1 MEIVFK
7 HSLKKTMH
15 KFQLFVLLA
24 MMMGIA
30 NTQIA
35 HANEASEEESHGF
48 HRHHMALIL
57 GNTQS
62 EESSNG
68 PSIGVDYEYRLNQ
81 WFGIGGLA
89 EYAGGDF
96 DHLLLVV
103 PLYIHPYKGWLLN
116 VSLGTEVHK
125 DHDEHEED
133 KRTRDWIVRGG
144 VAYQFPIGSRYTLG
158 PEFNVDVSEHETTI
172 SYGLAFGVGF

>member
-1 MEIVFK
+1 MEIVIE
-7 HSLKKTMH
+7 HSVKKTMH
-15 KFQLFVLLA
+15 KYFVGCLLVVTIMA
-24 MMMGIA
+24 FSQTA
-30 NTQIA
+30 R
-35 HANEASEEESHGF
+35 ANEASHEGSHEF

-81 WFGIGGLA
+81 RFGIGGLV

-96 DHLLLVV
+96 EHLLLVV
-103 PLYIHPYKGWLLN
+103 PLFIHPYKGWLLN

-125 DHDEHEED
+125 EHGDNEED
-133 KRTRDWIVRGG
+133 KRTRDWLVRTG
-144 VAYQFPIGSRYTLG
+144 VAYQFHVGSRYTIG
-158 PEFNVDVSEHETTI
+158 PEFNVDVSDHETTI
-172 SYGLAFGVGF
+172 SYGIAFGVGF